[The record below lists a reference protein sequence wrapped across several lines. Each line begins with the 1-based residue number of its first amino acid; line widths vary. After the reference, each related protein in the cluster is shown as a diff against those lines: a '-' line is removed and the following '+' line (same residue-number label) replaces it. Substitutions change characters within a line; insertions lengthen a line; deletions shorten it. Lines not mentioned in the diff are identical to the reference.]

1 MNCCNM
7 KFFKLKT
14 YETAERI
21 KEIDDRLPQDI
32 SERIQSMPGDAF
44 DDRISEN
51 EMISYFHIDENDF
64 YFIIDILLENSVKLE
79 YEDITFDVLM
89 EKYEFKD
96 EDFEIVKKDYI
107 KNNITLDIVLDKINL
122 NGIKSLNDIDKEFL
136 ESFS

>member
-7 KFFKLKT
+7 KIFKLKT

-32 SERIQSMPGDAF
+32 SDRIQSMPGDAF

-89 EKYEFKD
+89 DKYEFKD

-122 NGIKSLNDIDKEFL
+122 KGINSLNDIDKELL

>member
-1 MNCCNM
+1 M

-14 YETAERI
+14 YETVERL
-21 KEIDDRLPQDI
+21 KEIDDGLPQDI
-32 SERIQSMPGDAF
+32 SEKVQSMPGDAF

-64 YFIIDILLENSVKLE
+64 YFIVNILYENYVKLE

-89 EKYEFKD
+89 DKYEFKD
-96 EDFEIVKKDYI
+96 VDFEIVKKDYI

-122 NGIKSLNDIDKEFL
+122 KGINSLNDIDKELL

>member
-1 MNCCNM
+1 M

-14 YETAERI
+14 YETVERL

-32 SERIQSMPGDAF
+32 SEKVQSMPGDAF

-64 YFIIDILLENSVKLE
+64 YFIVNILYENYVKLE

-89 EKYEFKD
+89 DKYEFKD

-122 NGIKSLNDIDKEFL
+122 KGINSLNDIDKELL

>member
-1 MNCCNM
+1 M

-14 YETAERI
+14 YETVERL
-21 KEIDDRLPQDI
+21 KEIDDGLPQDI
-32 SERIQSMPGDAF
+32 SEKVQSMPGDAF

-64 YFIIDILLENSVKLE
+64 YFIVNILYENYVKLE
-79 YEDITFDVLM
+79 YEDITSDVLM
-89 EKYEFKD
+89 DKYEFKD
-96 EDFEIVKKDYI
+96 VDFEIVKKDYI

-122 NGIKSLNDIDKEFL
+122 KGINSLNDIDKELL

>member
-1 MNCCNM
+1 M

-14 YETAERI
+14 YETVERL
-21 KEIDDRLPQDI
+21 KEIDDGLPQDI
-32 SERIQSMPGDAF
+32 SEKVQSMPGDAF

-64 YFIIDILLENSVKLE
+64 YFIIDILLENFVKLE
-79 YEDITFDVLM
+79 YEDITSDVLM
-89 EKYEFKD
+89 DKYQFKD
-96 EDFEIVKKDYI
+96 VDFEIVKKDYI

-122 NGIKSLNDIDKEFL
+122 KGINSLNDIDKELL